1 MVPVKKKTKIAI
13 LIASLAV
20 FALVL
25 AAALLLA
32 RRGQRPRAER
42 GAPAAHQ

>member
-25 AAALLLA
+25 AAA
-32 RRGQRPRAER
+32 RTQIGRA
-42 GAPAAHQ
+42 HV

>member
-25 AAALLLA
+25 AAALLLS
-32 RRGQRPRAER
+32 R
-42 GAPAAHQ
+42 GAGSAGSTRCASVNI